1 MTSLLCPEALR
12 KRQRTSQLIV
22 EAAPAYHPL
31 VVRKQIRKAAPVAQA
46 GRLDLENLAS
56 FEISSEDP
64 NHPVE
69 NALRE
74 DEQSW
79 RAAEDGEQSI
89 RLTFDSPQSISRIV
103 LCFEEN
109 RDARTQEFVLRSRS
123 SEESDWRE
131 IVRQQFN
138 FSPPGTTIER
148 EIFKVSLKDILNIEL
163 RIVPNISG
171 KGRASLRELL
181 IDP

>member
-1 MTSLLCPEALR
+1 
-12 KRQRTSQLIV
+12 LIV
-22 EAAPAYHPL
+22 EPTRRYNPL
-31 VVRKQIRKAAPVAQA
+31 VVRKQILKTAPVVKPS
-46 GRLDLENLAS
+46 RLDLENLAS

-64 NHPVE
+64 NHPIE

-74 DEQSW
+74 DQQSW
-79 RAAEDGEQSI
+79 RAMEDGEQSI

-123 SEESDWRE
+123 PEEDWRE

-138 FSPPGTTIER
+138 FSPPQTTIER
-148 EIFKVSLKDILNIEL
+148 EIFTVSLKDVLNIEL

-171 KGRASLRELL
+171 NGRASLRELL